1 MKKEMDKLKAQ
12 VNALSKQ
19 NNQLE
24 SELKDPNKS
33 RDMTESG
40 LFESSKWQGIIASIN
55 SLREGINKEIFE
67 LFFKS
72 VRDGERKKQN
82 SLVIFIENWKCL
94 DMERLQPYIKSYF
107 EVRSNLK

>member
-1 MKKEMDKLKAQ
+1 M
-12 VNALSKQ
+12 
-19 NNQLE
+19 
-24 SELKDPNKS
+24 
-33 RDMTESG
+33 
-40 LFESSKWQGIIASIN
+40 ASVN

-72 VRDGERKKQN
+72 VRDGEKRKQN

-107 EVRSNLK
+107 